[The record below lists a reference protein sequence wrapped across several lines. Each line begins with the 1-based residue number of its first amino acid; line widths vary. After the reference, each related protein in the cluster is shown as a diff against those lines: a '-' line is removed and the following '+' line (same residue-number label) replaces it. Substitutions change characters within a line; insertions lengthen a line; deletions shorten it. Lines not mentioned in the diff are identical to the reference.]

1 MTAVSE
7 YSGMMGMAGLLWV
20 RDRGLFVAVDVF
32 DDVVDGGDAADDE
45 W

>member
-1 MTAVSE
+1 MTSSSVSH
-7 YSGMMGMAGLLWV
+7 MAGLLGLV
-20 RDRGLFVAVDVF
+20 VEGLFFAVDVF

>member
-20 RDRGLFVAVDVF
+20 RDGGLFVAVDVF
-32 DDVVDGGDAADDE
+32 DDVLDSGDDGDDE
-45 W
+45 L